1 MRCSP
6 MSVKMTIERYN
17 DVFFERAI
25 VEIEDTRDLSIII
38 CALDEYISQMKSLE
52 RSDMVEEIYQRAV
65 SIRKALE

>member
-1 MRCSP
+1 

-38 CALDEYISQMKSLE
+38 CALDEYIAQMKSLE

>member
-1 MRCSP
+1 

-17 DVFFERAI
+17 DVFFKRAI

-38 CALDEYISQMKSLE
+38 CALDEYIAQMKSLD
-52 RSDMVEEIYQRAV
+52 RSDMVEEIYQRAL

>member
-1 MRCSP
+1 

-25 VEIEDTRDLSIII
+25 VEIDNTRDLSIII
-38 CALDEYISQMKSLE
+38 CALDEYIAQMKSLE
-52 RSDMVEEIYQRAV
+52 RSDMVEEIYQRAL

>member
-1 MRCSP
+1 

-17 DVFFERAI
+17 DVFFKRAI

-38 CALDEYISQMKSLE
+38 CALDEYIAQMKSLE
-52 RSDMVEEIYQRAV
+52 RSDMVEEIYQRAL

>member
-1 MRCSP
+1 

-17 DVFFERAI
+17 DVFFKRAI

-38 CALDEYISQMKSLE
+38 CALDEYIAQMKSLE

>member
-1 MRCSP
+1 

-17 DVFFERAI
+17 DVFFKRAI

-38 CALDEYISQMKSLE
+38 CALDEYIAQMESLD
-52 RSDMVEEIYQRAV
+52 RSDMAEEIYQRAL

>member
-1 MRCSP
+1 

-17 DVFFERAI
+17 DVFFRRAI

-38 CALDEYISQMKSLE
+38 CALDEYIAQMKSLE
-52 RSDMVEEIYQRAV
+52 RSDMAEEIHQRAL

>member
-1 MRCSP
+1 

-25 VEIEDTRDLSIII
+25 VEIDDTRDLSIII
-38 CALDEYISQMKSLE
+38 CALDEYIAQMKSLE
-52 RSDMVEEIYQRAV
+52 RSDMAEEIYQRAL

>member
-1 MRCSP
+1 

-25 VEIEDTRDLSIII
+25 VEIDDTRDLSIII
-38 CALDEYISQMKSLE
+38 CALDEYIAQMKSLE
-52 RSDMVEEIYQRAV
+52 RSDMVEEIYQRAI

>member
-1 MRCSP
+1 

-25 VEIEDTRDLSIII
+25 VEIDDTRDLSIII
-38 CALDEYISQMKSLE
+38 CALDEYIAQMKSLD
-52 RSDMVEEIYQRAV
+52 RSDMVEEIYQRAI

>member
-1 MRCSP
+1 
-6 MSVKMTIERYN
+6 MSVKMTIERCN

-38 CALDEYISQMKSLE
+38 CALDEYIAQMKSLE
-52 RSDMVEEIYQRAV
+52 RSDMVEEIYQRAL

>member
-1 MRCSP
+1 

-25 VEIEDTRDLSIII
+25 VEIDDTRDLSIII
-38 CALDEYISQMKSLE
+38 CALDEYIAQMKSLE
-52 RSDMVEEIYQRAV
+52 RSDMAEEIYQRAI

>member
-1 MRCSP
+1 

-38 CALDEYISQMKSLE
+38 CALDEYIAQMKSLE
-52 RSDMVEEIYQRAV
+52 RSDMVEEIYQRAI

>member
-1 MRCSP
+1 

-17 DVFFERAI
+17 DVFFKRAI

-38 CALDEYISQMKSLE
+38 CALDEYIAQMKTLD
-52 RSDMVEEIYQRAV
+52 RSDMAEEIYQRAL

>member
-1 MRCSP
+1 

-25 VEIEDTRDLSIII
+25 VEIDDTRDLSIII
-38 CALDEYISQMKSLE
+38 CALDEYIAQMKSLE
-52 RSDMVEEIYQRAV
+52 RSDMADEIYQRAL

>member
-1 MRCSP
+1 

-17 DVFFERAI
+17 DVFFKRAI

-38 CALDEYISQMKSLE
+38 CALDEYIAQMESLE
-52 RSDMVEEIYQRAV
+52 RSDMVEEIYQRAL

>member
-1 MRCSP
+1 MT
-6 MSVKMTIERYN
+6 VKMTIERYN

-38 CALDEYISQMKSLE
+38 CALDEYIAQMKSLE
-52 RSDMVEEIYQRAV
+52 RSDMVEEIYQRAL